1 MKNLCDAVHTR
12 FFNRTN
18 VRPAFA
24 FRPTPYL
31 TNVRS
36 MKPLN
41 QRLGKVA
48 LILLVPLAAFQLG
61 RYSESFSG
69 TALAWA
75 VVAGNILL
83 LVLLLFVPIRDAW
96 KDRE

>member
-1 MKNLCDAVHTR
+1 
-12 FFNRTN
+12 
-18 VRPAFA
+18 
-24 FRPTPYL
+24 
-31 TNVRS
+31 

-48 LILLVPLAAFQLG
+48 QILLVPLAALQLG

-69 TALAWA
+69 TTLAWA

-96 KDRE
+96 KDHD